1 MTIALT
7 SAIRNNLLSLQLTQ
21 ELLGRTQNRLATGR
35 KVNSAL
41 DNANSFFASQ
51 ALNNR
56 AADYSRLLDGVGQD
70 IQIVKNAQ
78 TGLEAISNLLEQAE
92 AIALDTLAT
101 GNYAPPTG
109 LPGTTLNDEIV
120 ASNPDVYWR
129 LNEAGGGTASNIG
142 SAGGIN
148 GTYQGGVTPGGT
160 SIIPNGG
167 DLAATFDGINGVVA
181 IPDSATINLG
191 TRAER
196 SVELTFRANS
206 TGGTQVLYEE
216 GGAVNALNIYIEN
229 GNLFINGRD
238 SGDWGPFTIATS
250 IIPGRTYHATLVLDQ
265 PNGEFRGYVDGA
277 LIGTGAVTI
286 PLSSHPGDIGIGG
299 MRNDSF
305 FSDGPRSGNGFNFDG
320 QIAEV
325 AIYNRVLSETEIAD
339 HALAVSGALVGN
351 AATLDQVITGV
362 NDIAQDSGYRG
373 QNLLIGDLVRTTFN
387 EDDTSATETIGED
400 FTSIGLGIDSLSLEN
415 EATTRASLVL
425 IRNALAEVRRYS
437 GYLNIQTSVISSRDT
452 FIRNVANVLQ
462 EGADKLTLADMNEE
476 GANSLA
482 LSTRQSLGI
491 TALSLSA
498 DSQASILQLF

>member
-1 MTIALT
+1 M
-7 SAIRNNLLSLQLTQ
+7 SLQLTQ

-41 DNANSFFASQ
+41 DDTNAFFASQ

-56 AADYSRLLDGVGQD
+56 AGDYSRLLDGVGQD

-101 GNYAPPTG
+101 GDYSAPTAGPV
-109 LPGTTLNDEIV
+109 LTLNDQIV
-120 ASNPDVYWR
+120 ASNPDIYWR
-129 LNEAGGGTASNIG
+129 LNETGGTTANNSG

-148 GTYQGGVTPGGT
+148 GTYQAGTSPGGT
-160 SIIPNGG
+160 PIIPNGG
-167 DLAATFDGINGVVA
+167 EVTGTFNGTGLIS
-181 IPDSATINLG
+181 IPDSAVIN
-191 TRAER
+191 TTVHAER
-196 SVELTFRANS
+196 TIELTFNANS
-206 TGGTQVLYEE
+206 TGGRQVLYEE
-216 GGAVNALNIYIEN
+216 GGTVNALNIYIEN

-238 SGDWGPFTIATS
+238 SGDWGPFNIAS
-250 IIPGRTYHATLVLDQ
+250 SVVPGRTYHATLVLDQ

-277 LIGTGAVTI
+277 LIGTGVVTT
-286 PLSSHPGDIGIGG
+286 PLATHTGNIGIGG
-299 MRNDSF
+299 MNQDSF
-305 FSDGPRSGNGFNFDG
+305 FSDGPQSGNGFFFDG

-325 AIYNRVLSETEIAD
+325 ALYNRVLSDTEISD
-339 HALAVSGALVGN
+339 HALAVSGPLTGN

-400 FTSIGLGIDSLSLEN
+400 FTSIGLGLDTLSLEN
-415 EATTRASLVL
+415 EAATRASLVA
-425 IRNALAEVRRYS
+425 IRSALAEVRRYS

-452 FIRNVANVLQ
+452 FIRNVANILQ
-462 EGADKLTLADMNEE
+462 EGSDKLTLADMNEE

-491 TALSLSA
+491 TALSISA
-498 DSQASILQLF
+498 ESQGSILQLF